1 MLTRLIPDRMVPKD
15 IPKGLILLLI
25 VAVMLIGLSGFRLGG
40 GDRWQGW
47 LHVFENWLVC
57 LVLIP
62 ACTALIAMPIKYRDA
77 EFDVKMAYYLG
88 MFVSF
93 LFMMAKLR
101 YWR

>member
-1 MLTRLIPDRMVPKD
+1 MLTRLIPDKIVPSG

-25 VAVMLIGLSGFRLGG
+25 SAVILIGLSGFRLGG
-40 GDRWQGW
+40 GDRLQGW
-47 LHVFENWLVC
+47 LHVLENWLVG
-57 LVLIP
+57 LVIIP
-62 ACTALIAMPIKYRDA
+62 AFTALVAMPIKYRD
-77 EFDVKMAYYLG
+77 ESFDVKMAYYLG

>member
-1 MLTRLIPDRMVPKD
+1 MFNRMIPTSIVPKGV
-15 IPKGLILLLI
+15 PKALIAMLI
-25 VAVMLIGLSGFRLGG
+25 IAVMLVGLSGFRLGD
-40 GDRWQGW
+40 GDKIQGW
-47 LHVFENWLVC
+47 LHVLENWLIC
-57 LVLIP
+57 LVIIP
-62 ACTALIAMPIKYRDA
+62 ALTALVAMPIKYRDP